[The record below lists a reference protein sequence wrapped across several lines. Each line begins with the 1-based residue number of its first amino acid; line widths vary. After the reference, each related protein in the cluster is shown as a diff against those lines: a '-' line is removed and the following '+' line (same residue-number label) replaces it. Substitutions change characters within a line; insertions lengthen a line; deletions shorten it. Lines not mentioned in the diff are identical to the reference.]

1 MTEPDKDALIAEL
14 VTAIDGCITSLYG
27 AIGKKVKNKAQLRAA
42 VEYDI
47 RRSEKA
53 LSTAA
58 KMGYGK
64 E

>member
-1 MTEPDKDALIAEL
+1 MTPDKDALIAEL
-14 VTAIDGCITSLYG
+14 VAALKLVTKDKWY
-27 AIGKKVKNKAQLRAA
+27 RAMLEQHRCA
-42 VEYDI
+42 VHN
-47 RRSEKA
+47 A

>member
-1 MTEPDKDALIAEL
+1 MTPDKDALIAEL
-14 VTAIDGCITSLYG
+14 VG
-27 AIGKKVKNKAQLRAA
+27 ALKYAQPLVRAMRVQA
-42 VEYDI
+42 VETI
-47 RRSEKA
+47 VEKA